1 MLSGTPSKQSSK
13 HSAKHS
19 ADRSVE
25 RLKHPDDV
33 VHLVQITD
41 THLCESPGGTLLGMD
56 TDNSLQLV
64 INQVRQERGSPDVL
78 LLTGDLSDH
87 GSASAYRRVA
97 DYTQKL
103 AEACYWLPGN
113 HDSKEEMA
121 SVLAGSTRM
130 SVEIRIAQWQIIML
144 DSQIPGQVGGE
155 LGAEQLSLLDTALQ
169 QAAREGLT
177 SLVCLHHHPIEIG
190 CAWLDEQIVADAEAF
205 FEVLDR
211 HDGVRGVLWGH
222 IHQQVDIE
230 RNGVILM
237 GSPST
242 CVQFAPK
249 SERFKADDLSPGYR
263 WLDLR
268 TDGSIHTGVSRV
280 EGVSFNVD
288 LDSKGYL

>member
-1 MLSGTPSKQSSK
+1 M
-13 HSAKHS
+13 
-19 ADRSVE
+19 
-25 RLKHPDDV
+25 
-33 VHLVQITD
+33 
-41 THLCESPGGTLLGMD
+41 
-56 TDNSLQLV
+56 
-64 INQVRQERGSPDVL
+64 
-78 LLTGDLSDH
+78 
-87 GSASAYRRVA
+87 
-97 DYTQKL
+97 
-103 AEACYWLPGN
+103 
-113 HDSKEEMA
+113 
-121 SVLAGSTRM
+121 
-130 SVEIRIAQWQIIML
+130 
-144 DSQIPGQVGGE
+144 
-155 LGAEQLSLLDTALQ
+155 EQLSLLDTALQ

-177 SLVCLHHHPIEIG
+177 SLVCLHHHPIEID

-211 HDGVRGVLWGH
+211 HDVVRGVLWGH

-280 EGVSFNVD
+280 EGVRFNVD